1 MTGGPAT
8 LGVAPDGSRLW
19 VGGIIS
25 ADVTVLDTSDYSV
38 TGSFNLGGDG
48 ANSGDGFEPTG
59 MVLTSTPTPGSNAR
73 KAAVQNPAVKAALH
87 GASRH

>member
-1 MTGGPAT
+1 MTA
-8 LGVAPDGSRLW
+8 DGSRLW
-19 VGGIIS
+19 VGGITS

-38 TGSFNLGGDG
+38 TGSFNLGGEG

-59 MVLTSTPTPGSNAR
+59 MVLTATPTPGSNAA

-87 GASRH
+87 GVSRH